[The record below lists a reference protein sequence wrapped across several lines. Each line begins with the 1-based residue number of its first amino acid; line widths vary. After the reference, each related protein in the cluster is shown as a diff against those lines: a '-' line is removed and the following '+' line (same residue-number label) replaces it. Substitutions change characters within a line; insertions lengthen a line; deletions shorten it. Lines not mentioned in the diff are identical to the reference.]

1 MRFVVYDFAS
11 LAARGLS
18 LSRPLIIS
26 HVAGPSRHSLDSTM
40 EPENRKAEFEDAK
53 AKAAEFLAKGDPQAA
68 IDQCVQSP
76 YLHRA
81 PPTEIPRPADGAQ
94 IR

>member
-1 MRFVVYDFAS
+1 
-11 LAARGLS
+11 
-18 LSRPLIIS
+18 
-26 HVAGPSRHSLDSTM
+26 M

-68 IDQCVQSP
+68 IDQCVRSP

-81 PPTEIPRPADGAQ
+81 PPTEKSPARRRSP

>member
-1 MRFVVYDFAS
+1 
-11 LAARGLS
+11 
-18 LSRPLIIS
+18 
-26 HVAGPSRHSLDSTM
+26 VAGPSRHSLDSTM

-81 PPTEIPRPADGAQ
+81 PPTEPRSDDEMTPNSPTPPINADTAMP
-94 IR
+94 

>member
-1 MRFVVYDFAS
+1 
-11 LAARGLS
+11 
-18 LSRPLIIS
+18 
-26 HVAGPSRHSLDSTM
+26 M

-68 IDQCVQSP
+68 IDQCVRSP

-81 PPTEIPRPADGAQ
+81 PPTEIPRPADGARSDDEMTPNSPTPP
-94 IR
+94 IDADTAMP